1 MKLNFFAGIEYNNQI
16 IFSEFNSINGL
27 FSLNIKSQE
36 VSFLKL
42 FEKEQLSPK
51 LHRAAFLYK
60 NEAWFIPQ
68 KARYIANVNLK
79 TFDITYY
86 DTPYHNKNINADD
99 YCAYIKGHIVQER
112 YLYLI
117 PHDIDTV
124 LIIDMESHKLYP
136 FYDVINLETELMA
149 DGVIIED
156 KLLLFPWEGKF
167 YTMVNLRT
175 DKRNKKEWM
184 FRDGSFWSVRHVD
197 KKIWFSPIK
206 EKYILCVDIE
216 TGKSNKLLL
225 PNSENQYCD
234 MMKVDDKLIFLP
246 YQTANFLIVNQRT
259 FEMQVELIKEKEEIV
274 LKTPNVIS
282 QINARE
288 KSILTM
294 GLIGYLYFWDKK
306 RTVIPIEIDSSK
318 FLKQVYD
325 YLTKKG
331 YFDELVKKKDIV
343 TLLKI
348 LGKDVNLTFGDLEK
362 FLGLNIILQFIPYAD
377 TVKYKTPITIGKTIW
392 ENMTE

>member
-42 FEKEQLSPK
+42 FEKEQLSPR

-68 KARYIANVNLK
+68 NARYIANVNLK
-79 TFDITYY
+79 TFDIIYY
-86 DTPYHNKNINADD
+86 DTPYHNRNINANDF
-99 YCAYIKGHIVQER
+99 CAYIKGHIVQER

-117 PHDIDTV
+117 PYDIDTV

-167 YTMVNLRT
+167 YTMIDLRT
-175 DKRNKKEWM
+175 DERNKKEWM
-184 FRDGSFWSVRHVD
+184 FREGSFCSACHVG

-206 EKYILCVDIE
+206 EKYILYVDIE

-225 PNSENQYCD
+225 PDSENQYCD
-234 MMKVDDKLIFLP
+234 MMKVDDKLIFFP
-246 YQTANFLIVNQRT
+246 YQTTNFLIVNQRT
-259 FEMQVELIKEKEEIV
+259 FEMQIELIKGKEEIF
-274 LKTPNVIS
+274 LKSPNVIS
-282 QINARE
+282 QINAN
-288 KSILTM
+288 KNIITM
-294 GLIGYLYFWDKK
+294 GLVGYVILWEKE
-306 RTVIPIEIDSSK
+306 RTVIPIEIDRSK
-318 FLKQVYD
+318 FFKQVYG
-325 YLTKKG
+325 YLSKKS

-348 LGKDVNLTFGDLEK
+348 LGMEANLTVGDLEK
-362 FLGLNIILQFIPYAD
+362 FLGLDIILKFIPYID
-377 TVKYKTPITIGKTIW
+377 TLEYKKTITVGKSIW
-392 ENMTE
+392 ESIGE